1 MVSTTPTMAADAS
14 TSRRMVVT
22 VASTTIVATVVISTT
37 MTCATPTSA
46 SAYAIPRRAPTTIA
60 IAIVSRLTI
69 AVRCVESTTTVFW
82 LRRNTIG
89 WELTV
94 PSVSSPWWHSLSQ
107 LLVAM

>member
-1 MVSTTPTMAADAS
+1 MVADAS

-22 VASTTIVATVVISTT
+22 VTSTTIVATVVISTT

-60 IAIVSRLTI
+60 IAIVSQITI
-69 AVRCVESTTTVFW
+69 AVRCVEPTTTVFW
-82 LRRNTIG
+82 LWRNTIG
-89 WELTV
+89 WELTI
-94 PSVSSPWWHSLSQ
+94 PSVSSLWWHSLQ